1 MPIIETEGL
10 GGPLR
15 QGDLLRGLQIFV
27 THHAHGAVPLAQSD
41 FGLVL
46 SRHCNA
52 LRSEPVLV
60 ISIKP
65 WKAAFLKELQAE
77 GMTLDK
83 ARRILASLR
92 DGDGQ
97 PDVFY
102 LGELSDNDQ
111 ARYCARLDSVHTLVL
126 PSDPGERQAWVDRH
140 RFARLSHEH
149 RRHLHMRLLGAI
161 ASEGFDDLAW
171 WSTRDLEFMILIGE
185 QDLHGIE
192 KDLTRVRMQIAEATA
207 SQEPN
212 RDKKIKDL
220 HARQEKLNET
230 REVAE
235 HALQAYR
242 DEARAR

>member
-1 MPIIETEGL
+1 
-10 GGPLR
+10 
-15 QGDLLRGLQIFV
+15 
-27 THHAHGAVPLAQSD
+27 
-41 FGLVL
+41 
-46 SRHCNA
+46 
-52 LRSEPVLV
+52 
-60 ISIKP
+60 
-65 WKAAFLKELQAE
+65 
-77 GMTLDK
+77 
-83 ARRILASLR
+83 
-92 DGDGQ
+92 
-97 PDVFY
+97 
-102 LGELSDNDQ
+102 
-111 ARYCARLDSVHTLVL
+111 
-126 PSDPGERQAWVDRH
+126 
-140 RFARLSHEH
+140 
-149 RRHLHMRLLGAI
+149 MRLLGAI